1 MNNIS
6 SRHHY
11 IPEFIIKGFT
21 NQKGKVYIYDK
32 DSDEIKSKTKS
43 PKGIFFEWNRN
54 TLDFGENKSTI
65 IEDVTYGKIDN
76 IGSQVI
82 DTLRKIDLSTH
93 DFPMDIVYKLQIF
106 IINLFWR
113 IPNSDELFNII
124 YEIINSDTPIDLKE
138 KDWLKKHQR
147 TYMFLHTIN
156 KMTEN
161 LRSTNHKYKFVEFE
175 KPNFILTDNPI
186 LYKKTPLDFQE
197 LDKSEY
203 FFPLS
208 DKRGFTQF
216 LQSSNEHEDRQFQ
229 NKYAYWYNA
238 LAIEQSTKYSVSGDL
253 KILEKSLE
261 FYKYIKENQRE
272 EDTSDYSQK

>member
-1 MNNIS
+1 
-6 SRHHY
+6 
-11 IPEFIIKGFT
+11 
-21 NQKGKVYIYDK
+21 
-32 DSDEIKSKTKS
+32 
-43 PKGIFFEWNRN
+43 
-54 TLDFGENKSTI
+54 
-65 IEDVTYGKIDN
+65 
-76 IGSQVI
+76 
-82 DTLRKIDLSTH
+82 
-93 DFPMDIVYKLQIF
+93 
-106 IINLFWR
+106 
-113 IPNSDELFNII
+113 
-124 YEIINSDTPIDLKE
+124 
-138 KDWLKKHQR
+138 
-147 TYMFLHTIN
+147 
-156 KMTEN
+156 MTEN

-272 EDTSDYSQK
+272 EDTKDLLFSRIQF